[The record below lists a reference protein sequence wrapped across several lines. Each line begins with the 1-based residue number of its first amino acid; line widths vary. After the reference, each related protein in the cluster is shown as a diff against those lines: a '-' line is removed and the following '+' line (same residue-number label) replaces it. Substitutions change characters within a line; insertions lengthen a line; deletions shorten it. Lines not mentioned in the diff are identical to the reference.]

1 MNNYVTFR
9 KFSDQAEA
17 LDLKEILT
25 SEGIDTLVEEDSYDL
40 DITFANNALISK
52 SYLVKMDR
60 ADFRRA
66 ESILFHHSEALLE
79 GLPPDYYVYDF
90 SDEELREVVENPDE
104 WSTMDYVLAIRL
116 LKEKGTDISTTQ
128 IEEIKAQ
135 KVKSLSEPA
144 EMHPGMIVTGYVLSF
159 LGGIFGLVV
168 GAILQQKITLPDG
181 SQHDMYTKRG
191 RQHGKNMIII
201 CMMVVLA
208 AVIIGAFSRAVR

>member
-90 SDEELREVVENPDE
+90 SDEELREIVENPDE

-181 SQHDMYTKRG
+181 NTVPAYVKSNRV
-191 RQHGKNMIII
+191 HGINMIGISI
-201 CMMVVLA
+201 GMVVLLVVA
-208 AVIIGAFSRAVR
+208 YVVIN